1 MPKKSG
7 DARICVDLKALNNN
21 VMCEVYPIPTVEE
34 TLAQVTGATVFSK
47 LDANSGYWQIPL
59 SESSKHLTTFVTPS
73 GRYCFNRLPFGASE
87 IFHKCMSR
95 ILAGCKG
102 VLVHHDDV
110 LVHGKTQQ
118 EHDANLLA
126 ALKRLEKA
134 NVTLNPD
141 KCKFSR
147 TSIDFLGQIV
157 DKNGIR
163 PDPAKTQAV
172 LEMEPPQSM
181 SDLRRFM
188 GMVNQLGKFSPRL
201 HGGTEPTPQ
210 RATEHQECV
219 DLGSC
224 SRPGLLQRER
234 GDDKAYSAGHVR
246 CQGKDQD
253 ICRCFILWTRCR
265 SPAA

>member
-1 MPKKSG
+1 M
-7 DARICVDLKALNNN
+7 
-21 VMCEVYPIPTVEE
+21 
-34 TLAQVTGATVFSK
+34 
-47 LDANSGYWQIPL
+47 
-59 SESSKHLTTFVTPS
+59 TPS
-73 GRYCFNRLPFGASE
+73 GCYCFNRLPFGISSASE
-87 IFHKCMSR
+87 IFHKRMSR

-110 LVHGKTQQ
+110 LVYGATQQ

-126 ALKRLEKA
+126 ALKRLEEA

-141 KCKFSR
+141 KCKFSC
-147 TSIDFLGQIV
+147 TSIDFLGHVV
-157 DKNGIR
+157 DKDGIR

-172 LEMEPPQSM
+172 LEMGLPRSV

-188 GMVNQLGKFSPRL
+188 GMVNQLSKFSPRL
-201 HGGTEPTPQ
+201 VELSQPLRELLSIKNVWTLGPARDRAFSNMKEMTEPT
-210 RATEHQECV
+210 
-219 DLGSC
+219 
-224 SRPGLLQRER
+224 
-234 GDDKAYSAGHVR
+234 VR

>member
-1 MPKKSG
+1 MTSRSRRVQYHTVCSHPDTSHFPCVRKSKSNWTRWKRWTSYQRLMG
-7 DARICVDLKALNNN
+7 PRIGALEWWLCRKSQETPESALTSRHSTTTSCVR
-21 VMCEVYPIPTVEE
+21 CTPVEE

-73 GRYCFNRLPFGASE
+73 GRYCFNRLPFGISSASE
-87 IFHKCMSR
+87 IFHKHMSR

-102 VLVHHDDV
+102 VLVHHNDV
-110 LVHGKTQQ
+110 LVYGATQQ

-172 LEMEPPQSM
+172 LEMEPPQSV
-181 SDLRRFM
+181 SNLRRFM

-201 HGGTEPTPQ
+201 AE
-210 RATEHQECV
+210 
-219 DLGSC
+219 LS
-224 SRPGLLQRER
+224 
-234 GDDKAYSAGHVR
+234 
-246 CQGKDQD
+246 
-253 ICRCFILWTRCR
+253 
-265 SPAA
+265 